1 MGSWRAD
8 GGASRPAGVERDP
21 WLRALIVGA
30 TILVFLSLAGALVA
44 GVVWAR
50 AASAGDGSS
59 AATATG
65 SQEYVPFGAIPGGE
79 PGPDPG
85 VSFYADGARYW
96 VEGDTT
102 TCRYAETYL
111 AADGLRRC
119 VPGSAIGGE

>member
-1 MGSWRAD
+1 MS
-8 GGASRPAGVERDP
+8 RDP
-21 WLRALIVGA
+21 WLRALIVGG
-30 TILVFLSLAGALVA
+30 TVLVFLTLAGALVA

-59 AATATG
+59 AATAT
-65 SQEYVPFGAIPGGE
+65 SPDEYVPFGAIPGGE
-79 PGPDPG
+79 PDPDPG

-102 TCRYAETYL
+102 TCRYDASYL

-119 VPGSAIGGE
+119 VPGSEIGGE